1 MPMTINKLTKTGI
14 QNFLFFFRNI
24 HVGNMYQF
32 YLLVHVLLRTIWIFD
47 LHAVRS
53 KRWFAHSSLIFS
65 KHSEFISAIFDK
77 VGNIDHVC
85 QAGCQVDAVPVF
97 CSMLPFIHPVGLD
110 PSTTIR
116 FGFVPFQ
123 ANKVAT
129 HLCNLRQAW
138 SVGGI

>member
-1 MPMTINKLTKTGI
+1 MPMKINEEQNSQGTRTFLSCLEVYMQEIGI
-14 QNFLFFFRNI
+14 KFF
-24 HVGNMYQF
+24 
-32 YLLVHVLLRTIWIFD
+32 LLVLLPTIWIFD

-53 KRWFAHSSLIFS
+53 KRWFAHSSLVFS
-65 KHSEFISAIFDK
+65 EHSEFVSAILNE

-97 CSMLPFIHPVGLD
+97 CSMLTFIHPVGLD

-123 ANKVAT
+123 ADKVAT
-129 HLCNLRQAW
+129 HLSNLGQAW